1 MIALLLT
8 TLLAWQPIEAWQD
21 TSKAAFTERVPL
33 IYSALNGELMYSK
46 MIKVPT
52 RANRIAYV
60 CFKITGKRLIQ
71 CLYIGD
77 NGLVDQ
83 TAILPLETEL

>member
-21 TSKAAFTERVPL
+21 A
-33 IYSALNGELMYSK
+33 
-46 MIKVPT
+46 PT

-83 TAILPLETEL
+83 TAILPLEKDL